1 MDTQTNSVDG
11 NRYDQVFS
19 NGTFFDEIYT
29 MDRKSYTWIA
39 LKNSSQVLEHMNR
52 SPLKVTSNRVH
63 LVHIS

>member
-39 LKNSSQVLEHMNR
+39 LKKLITGIRAYEQITIEGY
-52 SPLKVTSNRVH
+52 K
-63 LVHIS
+63 